1 MTSRPLPA
9 SARTLRT
16 ALGDLVSAAARED
29 APAMGE
35 VRTRLEQVDPEQVRV
50 VLGHA
55 VRALVERTHPD
66 GVDSEDLST
75 LLQDV
80 VRGSAWCPDVDPAA
94 LVAVLSGAF
103 GVHRDDDEPLPHAA
117 PEIGTAAALLA
128 AHLLRGRD
136 VGPLLDAALAEV
148 ARAET
153 VELP

>member
-9 SARTLRT
+9 VARELRT
-16 ALGDLVSAAARED
+16 ALREAVSAAQRQDADALAEAGARLD
-29 APAMGE
+29 RA
-35 VRTRLEQVDPEQVRV
+35 DPEQVRLVMGHV
-50 VLGHA
+50 V
-55 VRALVERTHPD
+55 RELVERTHPD
-66 GVDSEDLST
+66 GVDADDLSA

-80 VRGSAWCPDVDPAA
+80 VRGAGPHVDVVA
-94 LVAVLSGAF
+94 LVAVLTGAF
-103 GVHRDDDEPLPHAA
+103 GIHPDDDAHAPPPPA
-117 PEIGTAAALLA
+117 DVVRSAAVLA

>member
-16 ALGDLVSAAARED
+16 ALGDLVSAAAHED
-29 APAMGE
+29 ATALAE
-35 VRTRLEQVDPEQVRV
+35 VRSRLEKVEPEQVRV
-50 VLGHA
+50 VLGHV

-66 GVDSEDLST
+66 GVDADDLTS

-80 VRGSAWCPDVDPAA
+80 ARAATWCPDLDPSA
-94 LVAVLSGAF
+94 LVAVLTGAF
-103 GVHRDDDEPLPHAA
+103 GVHRDDDEPLPHTA
-117 PEIGTAAALLA
+117 PEIATAAALLA
-128 AHLLRGRD
+128 VHLLRGRD
-136 VGPLLDAALAEV
+136 VGPLLDDALAEV